1 MLYND
6 FVIKNDIKA
15 RRIKMS
21 RKSSSPTMKDVAAEA
36 GVALGT
42 VSKVVNG
49 LPVGREYYEKVMA
62 AIEKLDYKLNTYA
75 QGLKASSTNTVALLI
90 PNTINPF
97 FAQLTYYINC
107 ALSKRNYRLLLWCT
121 DENPQLE
128 QFFLGNAQQ
137 SNVDGVICLS
147 YSNEL
152 NFPVKTSLVTIDR
165 QIDPSIPCITSD
177 NFGGG
182 QLAAKQLFAMG
193 CKKVSFMGIGS
204 PLASESSKRADG
216 FRSACD
222 ALGMEC
228 DIFNVPD
235 GTSYD
240 VFADY
245 LNSHINGGRIDID
258 GIFCITDN
266 MARIVMH
273 NLKKAGLEAPRD
285 IQIIGFDGIRDY
297 ATYELMCSTLVQ
309 NIESIAK
316 MSVETV
322 LSKERMGTPSLVCL
336 PVEYAYGG
344 TTKE

>member
-1 MLYND
+1 
-6 FVIKNDIKA
+6 
-15 RRIKMS
+15 MS
-21 RKSSSPTMKDVAAEA
+21 RKSPSPTMKDVAAEA

-49 LPVGREYYEKVMA
+49 IPVGQEYHEKVIA

-90 PNTINPF
+90 PNTVNPF
-97 FAQLTYYINC
+97 FAQLTYYISR
-107 ALSKRNYRLLLWCT
+107 ALSKRNFRLLLWCT
-121 DENPQLE
+121 DEDSQIE

-137 SNVDGVICLS
+137 SKVDGVICLS
-147 YSNEL
+147 YSGEL
-152 NFPVKTSLVTIDR
+152 NFPIKMPLVTIDR
-165 QIDPSIPCITSD
+165 QIDPSVPCITSD

-182 QLAAKQLFAMG
+182 QLAAKRLLALG

-216 FRSACD
+216 FRSACE

-235 GTSYD
+235 GTPYG
-240 VFADY
+240 VFSDY
-245 LNSHINGGRIDID
+245 LNKHISGGRIDID

-266 MARIVMH
+266 LARIIMH
-273 NLKKAGLEAPRD
+273 NLKKAGLEIPRD
-285 IQIIGFDGIRDY
+285 VQIIGFDGIRDY
-297 ATYELMCSTLVQ
+297 ATAELICSTLVQ
-309 NIESIAK
+309 NIESIAE

-322 LSKERMGTPSLVCL
+322 LSEERMGIPSLVCL

-344 TTKE
+344 TTKEER

>member
-1 MLYND
+1 
-6 FVIKNDIKA
+6 
-15 RRIKMS
+15 MS

-49 LPVGREYYEKVMA
+49 IPVGQEYHEKVTA

-90 PNTINPF
+90 PNTMNPF
-97 FAQLTYYINC
+97 FGQLTYYINR
-107 ALSKRNYRLLLWCT
+107 ALNKRNYRLLLWCT
-121 DENPQLE
+121 DDDPQIE

-137 SNVDGVICLS
+137 SKVDGVICLS

-152 NFPVKTSLVTIDR
+152 NFLSKTPLVTIDR
-165 QIDPSIPCITSD
+165 QLDPSIPCITSD

-182 QLAAKQLFAMG
+182 QLAAKKFLALG

-216 FRSACD
+216 FRSACEV
-222 ALGMEC
+222 LNMEC
-228 DIFNVPD
+228 DILNVPD

-240 VFADY
+240 VFSDY
-245 LNSHINGGRIDID
+245 LNKHISGGEIDFD
-258 GIFCITDN
+258 GIFCITDH
-266 MARIVMH
+266 MARTVMH
-273 NLKKAGLEAPRD
+273 NLKKAGLEVPRD
-285 IQIIGFDGIRDY
+285 VQIIGFDGIRDY
-297 ATYELMCSTLVQ
+297 ATTELICSTLVQ
-309 NIESIAK
+309 NIESIAE

-322 LSKERMGTPSLVCL
+322 LSEERMGTPSLVCL